1 MARGTTA
8 SLSSGSGAR
17 GAAPAS
23 ALSGGVARI
32 QNARQQSRCM
42 SRSSSDAAAQ
52 SATAASTSCAASA
65 SRFRPLDP
73 ISAIFHSFRL
83 IFGRAIISRKNVE
96 PSEET
101 NLAASKLQAS
111 IRGHQERAN
120 PTKPPLKASAA
131 APGSA
136 GGAPVIVQN
145 DADEQWPPYAD
156 PEYVMPET
164 IEVLVLGPDG
174 EERAVV
180 TVDVAKCTTRKPYL
194 GGYRH
199 KKTGKVYHH
208 ASCQSAEFGLLPQRK
223 NVECLRNRDTQ
234 TYETKTRSVQ
244 SNREY
249 GTQMKREDLLMDD
262 RGDVV
267 RASRRYFTAAQLL
280 ELKRQKTQV
289 LQCFW
294 RGYLARRRTWGI
306 RQRLYDAQVAE
317 ERGAD
322 EAGRA
327 ASRRRQFEVER
338 RINPRSAK
346 DFELLYNELEAWRA
360 KEMER
365 VRAIPDATPGDVK
378 AAMSDVLAKETKA
391 LQTIDRLKA
400 QAAKEGKARRVERVM
415 ELMALPKKWEA
426 GDGELQEVHTPFTT
440 RAQELRDLYRGLAT
454 DRLPPDERLQ
464 ILLNVKWTVQEFACP
479 LTHDIVEL
487 CDREAD
493 LLNRGRNEKSLE
505 GLRKRTE
512 TLFQQFIE
520 TPDFNPESTRFLKVP
535 TLRQMNATLAPTAE

>member
-1 MARGTTA
+1 MG
-8 SLSSGSGAR
+8 
-17 GAAPAS
+17 
-23 ALSGGVARI
+23 
-32 QNARQQSRCM
+32 
-42 SRSSSDAAAQ
+42 DE
-52 SATAASTSCAASA
+52 
-65 SRFRPLDP
+65 
-73 ISAIFHSFRL
+73 
-83 IFGRAIISRKNVE
+83 NVE

-174 EERAVV
+174 KERAVV

-234 TYETKTRSVQ
+234 TYETKTRSAQ

>member
-1 MARGTTA
+1 MG
-8 SLSSGSGAR
+8 
-17 GAAPAS
+17 
-23 ALSGGVARI
+23 
-32 QNARQQSRCM
+32 
-42 SRSSSDAAAQ
+42 DE
-52 SATAASTSCAASA
+52 
-65 SRFRPLDP
+65 
-73 ISAIFHSFRL
+73 
-83 IFGRAIISRKNVE
+83 NVE

-174 EERAVV
+174 KERASS
-180 TVDVAKCTTRKPYL
+180 TVGVAKCTTRKPYL

-223 NVECLRNRDTQ
+223 N
-234 TYETKTRSVQ
+234 
-244 SNREY
+244 
-249 GTQMKREDLLMDD
+249 
-262 RGDVV
+262 
-267 RASRRYFTAAQLL
+267 LL
-280 ELKRQKTQV
+280 ELKRQKPQV

-378 AAMSDVLAKETKA
+378 AAMSGVLAKETKA

-415 ELMALPKKWEA
+415 ELMAFPKKWEA

>member
-1 MARGTTA
+1 MG
-8 SLSSGSGAR
+8 
-17 GAAPAS
+17 
-23 ALSGGVARI
+23 
-32 QNARQQSRCM
+32 
-42 SRSSSDAAAQ
+42 DE
-52 SATAASTSCAASA
+52 
-65 SRFRPLDP
+65 
-73 ISAIFHSFRL
+73 
-83 IFGRAIISRKNVE
+83 NVE

-174 EERAVV
+174 KERAVV

-199 KKTGKVYHH
+199 KKTGK
-208 ASCQSAEFGLLPQRK
+208 
-223 NVECLRNRDTQ
+223 
-234 TYETKTRSVQ
+234 TYETKTRSAQ

-280 ELKRQKTQV
+280 ELKRQKT
-289 LQCFW
+289 
-294 RGYLARRRTWGI
+294 
-306 RQRLYDAQVAE
+306 QVAE

-400 QAAKEGKARRVERVM
+400 QAAKEGKARRRVERVM
-415 ELMALPKKWEA
+415 ELMAFPKKWEA
-426 GDGELQEVHTPFTT
+426 GDGELQE
-440 RAQELRDLYRGLAT
+440 
-454 DRLPPDERLQ
+454 

>member
-1 MARGTTA
+1 
-8 SLSSGSGAR
+8 
-17 GAAPAS
+17 
-23 ALSGGVARI
+23 
-32 QNARQQSRCM
+32 
-42 SRSSSDAAAQ
+42 
-52 SATAASTSCAASA
+52 
-65 SRFRPLDP
+65 
-73 ISAIFHSFRL
+73 
-83 IFGRAIISRKNVE
+83 
-96 PSEET
+96 
-101 NLAASKLQAS
+101 
-111 IRGHQERAN
+111 
-120 PTKPPLKASAA
+120 
-131 APGSA
+131 
-136 GGAPVIVQN
+136 
-145 DADEQWPPYAD
+145 
-156 PEYVMPET
+156 
-164 IEVLVLGPDG
+164 
-174 EERAVV
+174 
-180 TVDVAKCTTRKPYL
+180 
-194 GGYRH
+194 
-199 KKTGKVYHH
+199 
-208 ASCQSAEFGLLPQRK
+208 
-223 NVECLRNRDTQ
+223 
-234 TYETKTRSVQ
+234 VQ

-479 LTHDIVEL
+479 CVEIKSSIRL
-487 CDREAD
+487 QRASNRTVWTRLFGCSSRTRREQSIRPKISRIDFD
-493 LLNRGRNEKSLE
+493 LIEIERFEVFAGQGVPLVDFHTGVPAHARHRRALRPRGGPPQPRPQREVARGPAQAHGDPLPAVHRDPRLQPGVDALPQGAHAPPDE
-505 GLRKRTE
+505 RDARAHGRVGKRPRTG
-512 TLFQQFIE
+512 
-520 TPDFNPESTRFLKVP
+520 DKG
-535 TLRQMNATLAPTAE
+535 ACG

>member
-1 MARGTTA
+1 MG
-8 SLSSGSGAR
+8 
-17 GAAPAS
+17 
-23 ALSGGVARI
+23 
-32 QNARQQSRCM
+32 
-42 SRSSSDAAAQ
+42 DE
-52 SATAASTSCAASA
+52 
-65 SRFRPLDP
+65 
-73 ISAIFHSFRL
+73 
-83 IFGRAIISRKNVE
+83 NVE

-156 PEYVMPET
+156 PE
-164 IEVLVLGPDG
+164 
-174 EERAVV
+174 
-180 TVDVAKCTTRKPYL
+180 KPYL

-234 TYETKTRSVQ
+234 TYETKTRSAQ

-280 ELKRQKTQV
+280 ELKRQKT
-289 LQCFW
+289 
-294 RGYLARRRTWGI
+294 
-306 RQRLYDAQVAE
+306 
-317 ERGAD
+317 
-322 EAGRA
+322 
-327 ASRRRQFEVER
+327 QFEVER

-520 TPDFNPESTRFLKVP
+520 TPDFNPESTRFASSRCP
-535 TLRQMNATLAPTAE
+535 RCAR

>member
-1 MARGTTA
+1 MG
-8 SLSSGSGAR
+8 
-17 GAAPAS
+17 
-23 ALSGGVARI
+23 
-32 QNARQQSRCM
+32 
-42 SRSSSDAAAQ
+42 DE
-52 SATAASTSCAASA
+52 
-65 SRFRPLDP
+65 
-73 ISAIFHSFRL
+73 
-83 IFGRAIISRKNVE
+83 NVE

-234 TYETKTRSVQ
+234 TYETKTRSAQ

-400 QAAKEGKARRVERVM
+400 QAAKEGKARARR
-415 ELMALPKKWEA
+415 ARH
-426 GDGELQEVHTPFTT
+426 GTDGFPQE
-440 RAQELRDLYRGLAT
+440 ELRDLYRGLAT